1 VRAVFAFGRER
12 WRDYN
17 VVQRG
22 VWDMCLGGIPWV
34 GEGREAI
41 IAFPESFLRSLPI
54 ELLRLHSWHS
64 GWNIIDHTFGCGRET
79 LLTCLYSV
87 EFVLNQNEIF

>member
-1 VRAVFAFGRER
+1 MELLCGQFSHLGENGGG
-12 WRDYN
+12 N

-22 VWDMCLGGIPWV
+22 VWDMCLGWIPWV

-41 IAFPESFLRSLPI
+41 IAFPKSFLRSLPI

-64 GWNIIDHTFGCGRET
+64 GWNIIDHTFGC
-79 LLTCLYSV
+79 
-87 EFVLNQNEIF
+87 